1 MVRKLVELPKFFVFN
16 SGTNSFGN
24 SSIFTF
30 YLLLFTLY
38 RFLYLLLS
46 FGCGVSDIFMSAFQM
61 ELDDYPHFDLR
72 GREAVFHGPALL
84 GVSESAI

>member
-1 MVRKLVELPKFFVFN
+1 
-16 SGTNSFGN
+16 
-24 SSIFTF
+24 
-30 YLLLFTLY
+30 
-38 RFLYLLLS
+38 
-46 FGCGVSDIFMSAFQM
+46 M